1 MNEFKHTDNQ
11 ELSKSKAEGFKN
23 IKPIYDM
30 TKNKAIETWQKNFNL
45 PVKEQNKE
53 LKRIENGKKTFDK
66 SDPHQLGNYGE
77 MKTDIE
83 LLKNGYIRI
92 SKENVSDIK
101 AKTHQGLDGVY
112 YRKGGVPEYLIVDAK
127 YGSSR
132 LGNTLDGKEMSA
144 NWIDNRLDKDLGKD
158 KADVIRMEI
167 VNNPE
172 NVGAYISRVS
182 SDGKVTFDKLDNNA
196 NVIEKD
202 VNFNAKR

>member
-1 MNEFKHTDNQ
+1 M
-11 ELSKSKAEGFKN
+11 
-23 IKPIYDM
+23 
-30 TKNKAIETWQKNFNL
+30 
-45 PVKEQNKE
+45 
-53 LKRIENGKKTFDK
+53 
-66 SDPHQLGNYGE
+66 
-77 MKTDIE
+77 
-83 LLKNGYIRI
+83 
-92 SKENVSDIK
+92 
-101 AKTHQGLDGVY
+101 
-112 YRKGGVPEYLIVDAK
+112 IVDAK

-158 KADVIRMEI
+158 KADAIRMEI